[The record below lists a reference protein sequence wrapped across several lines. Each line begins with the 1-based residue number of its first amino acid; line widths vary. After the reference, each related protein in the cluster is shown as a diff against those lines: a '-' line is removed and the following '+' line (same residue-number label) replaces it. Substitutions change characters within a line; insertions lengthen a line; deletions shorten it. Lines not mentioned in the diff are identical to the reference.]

1 MNARKLKMF
10 VLFVY
15 QNYYKPYRELV
26 NYLIAG
32 VFDITVELGTYYL
45 LIFTVLDPDNAVQ
58 LQAANVISWI
68 VAVTVAFFVNRTF
81 VFQSKNKHIFQEMLK
96 FYGARIVTLLLD
108 MGLMYLLCTRMGFN
122 PRLAKLGVKVV
133 VTVANYLFSKF
144 IVFRKKN

>member
-1 MNARKLKMF
+1 MKASKLKMF
-10 VLFVY
+10 VLFLY

-32 VFDITVELGTYYL
+32 VFDIAVELGTYYL

-58 LQAANVISWI
+58 LQAANVIAWI
-68 VAVTVAFFVNRTF
+68 VAVTVAFFVNRIF
-81 VFQSKNKHIFQEMLK
+81 VFQSKNKHIFREMLT

-108 MGLMYLLCTRMGFN
+108 MGLMYLFCTRMGFD
-122 PRLAKLGVKVV
+122 PRFAKLGVKVV

-144 IVFRKKN
+144 VVFRKKS